1 MFADTLEAMPVLAA
15 VVRVGEVAVAE
26 LVAVRNVP
34 AVCSCRWCCAGRCR
48 ADRVVVAR
56 SAPAVDVFP
65 VGAPGLDLVVHLRE
79 SVRQV
84 GLALLVSHRTFHAAV
99 VVRAG
104 LRESIIIL
112 KDIRFEMSKNEKS

>member
-1 MFADTLEAMPVLAA
+1 MFADPLEAMPVLAA

-56 SAPAVDVFP
+56 SVPAVNVLP
-65 VGAPGLDLVVHLRE
+65 VGLLVVL
-79 SVRQV
+79 
-84 GLALLVSHRTFHAAV
+84 
-99 VVRAG
+99 
-104 LRESIIIL
+104 
-112 KDIRFEMSKNEKS
+112 

>member
-1 MFADTLEAMPVLAA
+1 MFADTLEAMPVLTA

-34 AVCSCRWCCAGRCR
+34 TVCSCRWCCAGCCR

-84 GLALLVSHRTFHAAV
+84 GLALLVSDRTFHAAV

-104 LRESIIIL
+104 LRESMIIL
-112 KDIRFEMSKNEKS
+112 KDIGFEMSKNENS

>member
-1 MFADTLEAMPVLAA
+1 MIMYPPPL
-15 VVRVGEVAVAE
+15 
-26 LVAVRNVP
+26 
-34 AVCSCRWCCAGRCR
+34 
-48 ADRVVVAR
+48 
-56 SAPAVDVFP
+56 P

-84 GLALLVSHRTFHAAV
+84 RLALLVSHRTFHAAV

-112 KDIRFEMSKNEKS
+112 KDIRFDMSKNERS